1 MIAYVNTQMS
11 IWGKWSARK
20 ASNGMGYSHI
30 CPMFK
35 QAQHG
40 GGFGSSVP
48 IGVEI
53 ANMDEIQ
60 DCDKAV
66 QRLSQDMRMLAIE
79 FYVVS
84 GKGEDVAT
92 RLGIK
97 KRTLYDRIDAMH
109 QQMLGHL
116 NDVIA
121 GC

>member
-1 MIAYVNTQMS
+1 
-11 IWGKWSARK
+11 
-20 ASNGMGYSHI
+20 MGYSHI

-84 GKGEDVAT
+84 GKSEEVAK
-92 RLGIK
+92 RLGIRK
-97 KRTLYDRIDAMH
+97 QRLYERIDMLH
-109 QQMLGHL
+109 QHMLGHL